1 MTFQEFLKIANDIVA
16 DDEFYKPNG
25 LVDSDNTRRLYNFW
39 CLSEER
45 AEWTDELRVR
55 EVLGNHGYI

>member
-25 LVDSDNTRRLYNFW
+25 LVDSDNTRRLYNLW
-39 CLSEER
+39 NVSK
-45 AEWTDELRVR
+45 VR
-55 EVLGNHGYI
+55 NKTEIKIEEVLRTHGYI